1 MVQLNDYN
9 QQQAEAILI
18 VREHLE
24 ELLSTELDWLKK
36 RIHSY
41 LEFRS
46 NVASFQKSYFADV
59 CSQKCF
65 TSQTS
70 ACCGREGIL
79 TFFADVFINLLL
91 STEEKIDTLLQ
102 TLLKDTG
109 GYNCVYLNEAG
120 CLWTLKP
127 IVCEMFLCDHAKNT
141 VLAGDDIL
149 SRQWEEFR
157 QQERLYTWPAKP
169 VLFDELEIIFIE
181 AGFDSP
187 LMYLNRSPG
196 LLRLKAKQGLVSQTS
211 VKTAGSP

>member
-1 MVQLNDYN
+1 MSDYN
-9 QQQAEAILI
+9 QQQIEAILI

-24 ELLSTELDWLKK
+24 GLLPTELDWLKK
-36 RIHSY
+36 RIYSY

-46 NVASFQKSYFADV
+46 NVGSFQKKYFADV

-79 TFFADVFINLLL
+79 TFFADVLINVLL
-91 STEEKIDTLLQ
+91 STKEEIDTLLQ
-102 TLLKDTG
+102 TLVKNTG
-109 GYNCVYLNEAG
+109 GYNCVYLNEVG

-141 VLAGDDIL
+141 VLTGDDTL
-149 SRQWEEFR
+149 SHQWEEFR

-181 AGFDSP
+181 VGFDSP

-196 LLRLKAKQGLVSQTS
+196 LLRLKAKQGLLSQTS
-211 VKTAGSP
+211 AKAAGSP

>member
-1 MVQLNDYN
+1 MVPLSDYN
-9 QQQAEAILI
+9 RQQTEAILI
-18 VREHLE
+18 VREHLAG
-24 ELLSTELDWLKK
+24 LPATQLDWLK
-36 RIHSY
+36 RSIHSY

-46 NVASFQKSYFADV
+46 SVASFQRRYFADV

-65 TSQTS
+65 TSRTS

-79 TFFADVFINLLL
+79 TFFADVLINVLL
-91 STEEKIDTLLQ
+91 STEEEIDILLQ
-102 TLLKDTG
+102 TLVKDTG
-109 GYNCVYLNEAG
+109 GFNCVYLNEAG
-120 CLWTLKP
+120 CLWTHKP
-127 IVCEMFLCDHAKNT
+127 IVCEMFLCDHAKNI
-141 VLAGDDIL
+141 VLARDDTL
-149 SRQWEEFR
+149 GRQWEEFR

-211 VKTAGSP
+211 VKAAGSP